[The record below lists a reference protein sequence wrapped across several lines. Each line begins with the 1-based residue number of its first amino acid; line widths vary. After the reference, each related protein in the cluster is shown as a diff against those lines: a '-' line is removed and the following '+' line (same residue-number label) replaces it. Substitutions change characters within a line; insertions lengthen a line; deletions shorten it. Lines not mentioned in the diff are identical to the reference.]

1 MNMTK
6 AKIVNEQ
13 DIRNPELK
21 ELMAELK
28 DNNGNADLQEKVFQA
43 LIRGQFLAPMIAQT
57 IKNAKGKAV
66 GPAQLKFVLLN
77 TNKGQSFFPLFTD
90 AEEAHKMNPQSK
102 TGTFAVRTIK
112 DYDAMFKSK
121 NNTADG
127 IVINAMSDNIILNKN
142 LIGLLAMGETPRTMA
157 AKQPGGDGD
166 AQKKLAD
173 LLAGRGGNVQVAF
186 SEPQVYPTAMANA
199 VYDLCCTMP
208 EVSRVWLK
216 LASFEMARTY
226 VLVVEHEGSGKE
238 VLGRISEAAAPLS
251 RNMPVGMMEYREE
264 LGQTALKDAVPL
276 YDRELEL

>member
-1 MNMTK
+1 ME
-6 AKIVNEQ
+6 AKFTG
-13 DIRNPELK
+13 
-21 ELMAELK
+21 AC
-28 DNNGNADLQEKVFQA
+28 
-43 LIRGQFLAPMIAQT
+43 
-57 IKNAKGKAV
+57 
-66 GPAQLKFVLLN
+66 
-77 TNKGQSFFPLFTD
+77 PLWFS
-90 AEEAHKMNPQSK
+90 H
-102 TGTFAVRTIK
+102 
-112 DYDAMFKSK
+112 
-121 NNTADG
+121 
-127 IVINAMSDNIILNKN
+127 
-142 LIGLLAMGETPRTMA
+142 LLARLGLYPVSFSKYGAFYRQE
-157 AKQPGGDGD
+157 QGG
-166 AQKKLAD
+166 LSPAD

-251 RNMPVGMMEYREE
+251 RNMPVGMMEYRAE

>member
-6 AKIVNEQ
+6 AKTVNEK

-28 DNNGNADLQEKVFQA
+28 ENNNADLQEKMFQE
-43 LIRGQFLAPMIAQT
+43 LIKGQFLAPMSAQMVR
-57 IKNAKGKAV
+57 NAKGKAI

-112 DYDAMFKSK
+112 DYDAIFKNK

-142 LIGLLAMGETPRTMA
+142 LFGLLAMGETPRTMA

-173 LLAGRGGNVQVAF
+173 LLSGRGGNMQVSF
-186 SEPQVYPTAMANA
+186 SEPQVYPTALANA

-216 LASFEMARTY
+216 LVSFEMAKAY
-226 VLVVEHEGSGKE
+226 ALVVEHEGNVKE
-238 VLGRISEAAAPLS
+238 VLGKISEAASPLS
-251 RNMPVGMMEYREE
+251 RNMPVAMMEYRPE
-264 LGQTALKDAVPL
+264 LEQKALKDAVPL